1 MGSRT
6 ILVTGTDTGVG
17 KTIVTA
23 ALTRSLR
30 ALGQRVI
37 AIKPLESGCEPA
49 PTASEDGVVLAR
61 AAGQEAPRHAL
72 HRYRD
77 PIAPAEAAEREGAP
91 VDLEPLARWIVTLG
105 QAADVTLVEGA
116 GGLLSPLS
124 WSWGHLELVAAL
136 DATLLLVAGDKLGTV
151 NHTLLT
157 LAEIRRRRRP
167 VLGLVLSAPAEPDA
181 STGQNAAAIA
191 RAEPG
196 IRIARLGRIAPS
208 DLETARLDRVAEWVV
223 E

>member
-1 MGSRT
+1 MSRT

-30 ALGQRVI
+30 ALGRRVI
-37 AIKPLESGCEPA
+37 ALKPLESGCEPA
-49 PTASEDGVVLAR
+49 PTAGEDGAVLAR
-61 AAGQEAPRHAL
+61 AAGQDGPQHAL

-77 PIAPAEAAEREGAP
+77 PIAPAEAAERDGAP
-91 VDLEPLARWIVTLG
+91 VDLAPLVRRIVGLG
-105 QAADVTLVEGA
+105 HGADVTLVEGA

-124 WSWGHLELVAAL
+124 WSWGHLELAAAL
-136 DATLLLVAGDKLGTV
+136 DATLLLVAADKLGTV

-157 LAEIRRRRRP
+157 LAEIGRRHRP

-181 STGQNAAAIA
+181 STGHNAATIA
-191 RAEPG
+191 RTAPDL
-196 IRIARLGRIAPS
+196 RIARLDRIAS
-208 DLETARLDRVAEWVV
+208 AALETARLDPVAEWVV
-223 E
+223 G